1 MSKRLY
7 NDHLEEEPKIKK
19 HKIHKTN
26 INYITLI
33 INENYFNEYSLDEL
47 RETSY
52 EISKILTTVLKH
64 KEKIDNILS
73 IYT

>member
-1 MSKRLY
+1 MSKRIY
-7 NDHLEEEPKIKK
+7 NDDIYEQPKIKK

-33 INENYFNEYSLDEL
+33 INEHSFNHYSLDEL

-52 EISKILTTVLKH
+52 EITKIVSTILKH

>member
-1 MSKRLY
+1 MSKRLC
-7 NDHLEEEPKIKK
+7 NDIYEEPKFKK

-33 INENYFNEYSLDEL
+33 INEHSFNHYSLDEL
-47 RETSY
+47 RETSH
-52 EISKILTTVLKH
+52 EISKIVGTILKH

>member
-7 NDHLEEEPKIKK
+7 SDIYEEPKFKK

-33 INENYFNEYSLDEL
+33 INENSFNHYSLDEL
-47 RETSY
+47 RDTSQ
-52 EISKILTTVLKH
+52 EISKIVSTILNH